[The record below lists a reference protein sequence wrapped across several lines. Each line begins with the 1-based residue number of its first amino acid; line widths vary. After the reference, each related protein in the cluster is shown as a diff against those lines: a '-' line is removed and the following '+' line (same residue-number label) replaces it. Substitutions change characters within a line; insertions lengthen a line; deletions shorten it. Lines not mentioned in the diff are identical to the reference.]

1 MSQIPIEFTMH
12 SPASQALRAA
22 KKAAFTGV
30 SEEERKRIDQQTAN
44 RFENLGQALR
54 QLGCTGIIVAPNSV
68 RYTRPAKSP
77 YYEQFGDQ
85 VDWIKLAEQ
94 KIKENSY

>member
-1 MSQIPIEFTMH
+1 MN
-12 SPASQALRAA
+12 SPATQASRAV
-22 KKAAFTGV
+22 KKAASTVV
-30 SEEERKRIDQQTAN
+30 SEEGRKRIDQQTAD
-44 RFENLGQALR
+44 RFENLGRALR
-54 QLGCTGIIVAPNSV
+54 QLGCTGITVAPNSV

-94 KIKENSY
+94 KIQENSHRE